1 MSPIVL
7 RPHQQAA
14 HDAVFDHWLNGG
26 GNALIDHCVASGKSL
41 TQAAIASTAIKS
53 WGVQVLGLTMTKE
66 LIRQNAADLKKYWPD
81 APVGINSAG
90 LKRRDTKLPIIF
102 AHPLS
107 IVRNVRTLGKRHVI
121 MIDEV
126 HNVSR
131 KEEASTYGK
140 IITQLRDAV
149 PDLRIVGLTG
159 TAYRLD
165 TGLLWEPWKGKASM
179 WDEPVHTY
187 NMLDGIR
194 DGYLVPVIPRPGGV
208 KLSNAGV
215 GTRGGE
221 YIDSQVQKA
230 VDTKELNRAIVAD
243 IISKTYDRN
252 SVLVFAA
259 GVEHAEHLHEEFVQ
273 QGASAVVVHGDLEGK
288 DKARD
293 ERIEYFMRGAA
304 KFAINVGILTT
315 GFNHPP
321 CDAVALVMMT
331 KSKGKLVQI
340 LGRAMR
346 AHPGKANALALD
358 YGGSIRELG
367 CIDQLVSSK
376 VAGEPGKA
384 PTKVCPTCDTYVP
397 ASTLKCEHCGH
408 EWEKPAPKLSTE
420 AFDAPILSTQQD
432 AKWFDVH
439 DVHYSL
445 HQRIDPATNQ
455 PMPKSLRV
463 SYYCGGS
470 VNVSEFLAF
479 AHPKPGAR
487 TLAQR
492 KWRARS
498 VGDVMPATGE
508 EALGMVAELRK
519 PARLQ
524 LRKNGKYWEIVAL
537 DYSIAHRDG
546 PKSNLMTDA
555 EAREVANV

>member
-1 MSPIVL
+1 MSKIIL
-7 RPHQQAA
+7 RPHQQEA
-14 HDAVFDHWLNGG
+14 HDAVIEHWQNGG
-26 GNALIDHCVASGKSL
+26 GNPLIDHCVGSGKSL
-41 TQAAIASTAIKS
+41 TQAAIATTVVQR
-53 WGVQVLGLTMTKE
+53 WGARVLGLTMTKE
-66 LIRQNAADLKKYWPD
+66 LIGQNFKEMRAYWPD
-81 APVGINSAG
+81 APVGLNSAG
-90 LKRRDTKLPIIF
+90 LKRRDTNLPIIF

-107 IVRNVRTLGKRHVI
+107 IVRNVRALGQRHVI

-131 KEEASTYGK
+131 KEESSTYGK

-165 TGLLWEPWKGKASM
+165 SGLLWEPWKGKQSM

-208 KLSNAGV
+208 ALSSAGV

-230 VDTKELNRAIVAD
+230 VDKADLNRAIVSD
-243 IISKTYDRN
+243 IITKTVDRN

-259 GVEHAEHLHEEFVQ
+259 GVEHAQHLHDEFVKT
-273 QGASAVVVHGDLEGK
+273 GASAVVVHGDL
-288 DKARD
+288 DDAVRD
-293 ERIEYFMRGAA
+293 ERIDYFKRGAA

-340 LGRAMR
+340 LGRVMR
-346 AHPGKANALALD
+346 AHPGKPNALALD

-367 CIDQLVSSK
+367 CIDQLVQSK
-376 VAGEPGKA
+376 VAGAPGKA
-384 PTKVCPTCDTYVP
+384 PTKTCPGCDTIVP

-408 EWEKPAPKLSTE
+408 EWEKPTPALSTV
-420 AFDAPILSTQQD
+420 AQDAAILSTQLE
-432 AKWFDVH
+432 AKWFDVQS
-439 DVHYSL
+439 VHYGM
-445 HQRIDPATNQ
+445 HEKRDPATGIA
-455 PMPKSLRV
+455 MPRSLRID
-463 SYYCGGS
+463 YYCGGS

-487 TLAQR
+487 TMAQR

-498 VGDVMPATGE
+498 TGDVMPTTAE
-508 EALGMVAELRK
+508 EALGIVSDLRK

-537 DYSIAHRDG
+537 DYTIAQKDG
-546 PKSNLMTDA
+546 ATRNMMSDA
-555 EAREVANV
+555 EARALVNV